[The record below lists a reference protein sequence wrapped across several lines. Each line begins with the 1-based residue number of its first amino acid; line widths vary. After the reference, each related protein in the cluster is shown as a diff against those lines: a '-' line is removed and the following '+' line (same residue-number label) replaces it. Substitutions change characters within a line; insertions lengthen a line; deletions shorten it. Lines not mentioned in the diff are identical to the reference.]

1 MSIKING
8 RQLEITSTIRDWVGD
23 RLKALSEDSV
33 LKTTQVNAT
42 LEREKSTFRASLVL
56 NCKYH
61 TLTAEV
67 TGPDLGR
74 VFESGARKLEA
85 QARSLRDKIRS
96 HKADGVSETE
106 QNQQPRQTFSHALL
120 QRLLQIFLCGQTC
133 ETCIVFAHFVIDNFD
148 DAL

>member
-106 QNQQPRQTFSHALL
+106 QNQAAEPAEEPKEEPKAEPKTKTTKA
-120 QRLLQIFLCGQTC
+120 
-133 ETCIVFAHFVIDNFD
+133 AK
-148 DAL
+148 